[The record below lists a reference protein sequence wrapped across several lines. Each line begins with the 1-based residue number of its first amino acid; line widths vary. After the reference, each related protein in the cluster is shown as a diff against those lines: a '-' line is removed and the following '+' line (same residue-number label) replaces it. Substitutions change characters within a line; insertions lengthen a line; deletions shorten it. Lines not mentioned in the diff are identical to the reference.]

1 MMGSGG
7 MVVLDEDDCMVEVAR
22 YFLDFTQKESCGK
35 CTLCRLGNKADVRYP
50 GGYHEGPR
58 KDGRPRRHS
67 KNWQRISRW
76 DLSAAWEEQHPIRC
90 SRP

>member
-35 CTLCRLGNKADVRYP
+35 CTFCRIGTKHMLAILEDITKGQGSPEDLDVLLQLAEDIKKGSIIY
-50 GGYHEGPR
+50 
-58 KDGRPRRHS
+58 
-67 KNWQRISRW
+67 
-76 DLSAAWEEQHPIRC
+76 
-90 SRP
+90 